1 MVTADPYRDPAARR
15 AYLDQEARLRAL
27 PDIDRDLV
35 RLGQQP
41 GLHQWLEQIRATG
54 GCAAPIYLAGHS
66 ITTDAGTGE
75 VLHSYSTDGEP
86 GSRLAVRCRNR
97 RASRCQPCS
106 REHAGDTFHL
116 VRAGLIGGKGVRDE
130 VRTHPRLFA
139 TLTAPSFGSVHRA
152 GACHPVRRRRC
163 QHRALL
169 GCGRFHD
176 GSDPAVGQ
184 PLCPDCYDYTA
195 HILWNAHGPALW
207 KAFRDNLYHHLAAR
221 VGIGRGAVRKLLRV
235 SAAKVTEYQK
245 RGVVHFHAV
254 IRLDGPTGPDSPP
267 PAWATSPTLLDAL
280 HSAAAAV
287 SLTAPPSAA
296 YGTVLLR
303 FGTQLEAHEL
313 TVHLGARVTDEAVA
327 AYIAKYTSK
336 SVESAG
342 AVDHRI
348 NSLADLETLRVTP
361 HVRALIGTAWRLGS
375 LPELHH
381 LRLRAWA
388 HMLGYRGHC
397 LTKTRAFST
406 TYTDLRTARAE
417 HTRAQQLFAD
427 WDSETVTESTWRYV
441 GQGHTPGEQLIAAG
455 IAEDLADSRD
465 AARAERNSDAARQ
478 GSR

>member
-1 MVTADPYRDPAARR
+1 M
-15 AYLDQEARLRAL
+15 RAL

-41 GLHQWLEQIRATG
+41 GLNRWLDQIRATG
-54 GCAAPIYLAGHS
+54 GCAAPIYLAGQS
-66 ITTDAGTGE
+66 VTTDATTGE

-116 VRAGLIGGKGVRDE
+116 VRAGLVGGKGVPDE

-163 QHRALL
+163 QHGSPQ

-176 GSDPAVGQ
+176 GSDLAVGQ

-221 VGIGRGAVRKLLRV
+221 AGVGRSTVRKLLRV

-254 IRLDGPTGPDSPP
+254 IRLDGPTGPDSSP
-267 PAWATSPTLLDAL
+267 PAWATSSTLLGAVP
-280 HSAAAAV
+280 SAAAAV
-287 SLTAPPSAA
+287 SLTAPISAA
-296 YGTVLLR
+296 YGTIPLR

-313 TVHLGARVTDEAVA
+313 TIHLGRRLTDEAVA

-348 NSLADLETLRVTP
+348 NSLADFETLPVTP

-375 LPELHH
+375 LPELHQ

-397 LTKTRAFST
+397 LTKTRAFSA
-406 TYTDLRTARAE
+406 TYTDLRAARAD
-417 HTRAQQLFAD
+417 HTRGQQLFAD

-441 GQGHTPGEQLIAAG
+441 GQGHTPAEQLIAAG
-455 IAEDLADSRD
+455 IAEDLAVNRNVTRD
-465 AARAERNSDAARQ
+465 ERRHDDHGSWHRAEQ
-478 GSR
+478 P